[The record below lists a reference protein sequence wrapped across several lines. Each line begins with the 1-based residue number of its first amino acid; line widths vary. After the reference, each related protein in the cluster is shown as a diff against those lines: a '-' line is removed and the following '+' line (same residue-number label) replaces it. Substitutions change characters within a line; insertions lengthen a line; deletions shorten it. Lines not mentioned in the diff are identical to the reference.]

1 MMAAIRSEIRK
12 LTTTRSTWVFII
24 STLALCAGLLGFWVF
39 GVKDTA
45 QAAMMGGGE
54 MALQNYVFAIVGA
67 LSLILSF
74 AAVLSVGHEYRYNT
88 IMYSLVMARSRA
100 QVFFA
105 KWLVL
110 LVFGLLAGALV
121 IAAGVG
127 TLHLGW
133 AVGDVNP
140 VAQNVDWASLAWR
153 SALAIAGG
161 MTYAYMF
168 TMIVRSQVSAFTL
181 ILLLSSLLESLAGLL
196 LKENVKYLPYTG
208 LSGLYRDGTDLK
220 QTVWTVVAYMVG
232 LGIVAYIL
240 FRKRDAN

>member
-1 MMAAIRSEIRK
+1 MMAAIKSEFRK
-12 LTTTRSTWVFII
+12 LTTTRSTWVFIL

-45 QAAMMGGGE
+45 QAAMAGGGE
-54 MALQNYVFAIVGA
+54 MALQTFVFAIVGA

-88 IMYSLVMARSRA
+88 VMYSLVMARSRA

-110 LVFGLLAGALV
+110 LVFGLVTGGLV
-121 IAAGVG
+121 IAAGIG

-133 AVGDVNP
+133 SVGDINP
-140 VAQNVDWASLAWR
+140 VSQNIDWWALSWR

-168 TMIVRSQVSAFTL
+168 TLIVRSQVSAFTL

-196 LKENVKYLPYTG
+196 LKENVKYLPYTS
-208 LSGLYRDGTDLK
+208 LSGLYRDGVDLK
-220 QTVWTVVAYMVG
+220 QTVLTVTAYMLG
-232 LGIVAYIL
+232 LGIIAYVL
-240 FRKRDAN
+240 FRSRDAN